1 MVGDIIIFQLALC
14 IVTGLAFVAI
24 HYADKDHRLTFEV
37 KFVSEVVLTVVFVM
51 SALTISFA
59 LLNYTFQDKEPTAQ
73 DVIDG
78 KCVLEYTVV
87 DGEVIDSCYVWKDK

>member
-1 MVGDIIIFQLALC
+1 MVVDIIIFQLALC

-51 SALTISFA
+51 SALTISFV
-59 LLNYTFQDKEPTAQ
+59 LLNTFQDKEPTAQ

-87 DGEVIDSCYVWKDK
+87 DGVRVDSCYVWKDK

>member
-1 MVGDIIIFQLALC
+1 MVVDIIIFQLALC
-14 IVTGLAFVAI
+14 IVTALAFVAI

-73 DVIDG
+73 DVIEG
-78 KCVLEYTVV
+78 KCVIEYTVV
-87 DGEVIDSCYVWKDK
+87 DGVRVDSCYVWKDK